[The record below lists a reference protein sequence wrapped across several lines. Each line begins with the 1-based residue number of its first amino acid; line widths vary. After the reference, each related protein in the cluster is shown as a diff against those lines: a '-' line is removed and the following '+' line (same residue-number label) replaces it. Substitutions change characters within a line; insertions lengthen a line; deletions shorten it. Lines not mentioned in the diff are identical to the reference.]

1 MEMVKDYNTG
11 RSLLILREYGRNI
24 LKLID
29 FIKTFDDKKKRT
41 EYAQTL
47 INLMRQIVPGA
58 NFNRDNEQK
67 FWDDL
72 HIISHMEL
80 DINAPYPKPEEK
92 ILYKKPDR
100 IKYHKNN
107 VKLKHYGRNIELLIE
122 KATETKDP
130 DERENAIIY
139 IGKLMKTFQATW
151 NKGNAGDAVI
161 VKNINELSGG
171 ALNIDVDRVIENNLF
186 EVLYKDKGRSRNKP
200 RRGPSRGQ
208 GSGKSSSRNQY
219 SGRNQNRRRRS

>member
-1 MEMVKDYNTG
+1 MDMVKDYNTG
-11 RSLLILREYGRNI
+11 RNQLILREYGRNI
-24 LKLID
+24 LKLVE
-29 FIKTFDDKKKRT
+29 FIRNIDDKKKRT
-41 EYAQTL
+41 EYARTL
-47 INLMRQIVPGA
+47 ITLMRQIVPGA

-72 HIISHMEL
+72 HIISNMDL
-80 DINAPYPKPEEK
+80 DIDGPYPIPEEK
-92 ILYKKPDR
+92 VLYKKPDR
-100 IKYHKNN
+100 MKYHKNN

-122 KATETKDP
+122 KAAETKDP
-130 DERENAIIY
+130 QERENAIIY

-151 NKGNAGDAVI
+151 NKGIAGDSVI

-171 ALNIDVDRVIENNLF
+171 VLDIEVDRVVENNLF

-200 RRGPSRGQ
+200 RRGSSRGQ
-208 GSGKSSSRNQY
+208 GSGKSSRNQY